1 MTARELVLR
10 NSINGLAPF
19 KSPSCKVM
27 YSFDAIFG
35 SSLPGWKLGTAG
47 AVGSA
52 VESLALGVEFGE
64 AVSVDLGPAVK
75 DFVSVS
81 FTG

>member
-1 MTARELVLR
+1 
-10 NSINGLAPF
+10 
-19 KSPSCKVM
+19 M

-52 VESLALGVEFGE
+52 VESLGLGEDFGV
-64 AVSVDLGPAVK
+64 ADSVDLGPADK